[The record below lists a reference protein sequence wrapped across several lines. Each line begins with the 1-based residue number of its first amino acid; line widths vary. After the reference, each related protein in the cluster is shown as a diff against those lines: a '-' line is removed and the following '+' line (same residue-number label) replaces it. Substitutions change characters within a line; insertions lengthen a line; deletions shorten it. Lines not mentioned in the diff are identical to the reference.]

1 MKKRYTVK
9 GMSCAACV
17 AHVERSAERICKK
30 ENISVSLLTN
40 SLTVT
45 LDEGVDEEKIY
56 LSLKKELKKAG
67 YTLEREEK
75 RGEQADSE
83 YKKGIKRLVASAIIT
98 VVLMTVA
105 MGHMIGIPM
114 PRLFAEHPYLFAL
127 LQLALTVP
135 IIVIITSPGYTVYLF
150 SC

>member
-17 AHVERSAERICKK
+17 AHVEHSAERICGKG
-30 ENISVSLLTN
+30 NISVSLLTN

-45 LDEGVDEEKIY
+45 TDDGADEEKLY

-83 YKKGIKRLVASAIIT
+83 YKKGIKK
-98 VVLMTVA
+98 M
-105 MGHMIGIPM
+105 
-114 PRLFAEHPYLFAL
+114 LF
-127 LQLALTVP
+127 
-135 IIVIITSPGYTVYLF
+135 
-150 SC
+150 